1 MTHGPRIG
9 SGFDAHRLVEGRA
22 LVLGGVRIPYAR
34 GLEGHSDGDCIIH
47 AVCDAVLGALAAGDM
62 GDHFPSSDAAWKDAD
77 SQLFLAAVADLAV
90 REGYALGNLDVT
102 VIAEEPRLG
111 PHLSAMREN
120 LARILRVDVS
130 AVSVKAKSTDGLG
143 AIGRGDG
150 IAAYAVA
157 LLSAGGGI

>member
-1 MTHGPRIG
+1 MTRAPRIG
-9 SGFDAHRLVEGRA
+9 SGFDAHRLVEGRT

-77 SQLFLAAVADLAV
+77 SQLFLAAVADKAV
-90 REGYALGNLDVT
+90 REGYGLGNLDVT

-111 PHLSAMREN
+111 PHLPAMREN

-143 AIGRGDG
+143 AVGRGDG

-157 LLSAGGGI
+157 LLSPDGGI